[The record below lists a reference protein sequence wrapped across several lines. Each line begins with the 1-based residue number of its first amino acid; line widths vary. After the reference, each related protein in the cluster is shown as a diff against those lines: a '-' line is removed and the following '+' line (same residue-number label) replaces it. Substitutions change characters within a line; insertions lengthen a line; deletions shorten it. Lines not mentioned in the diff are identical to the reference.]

1 MQTLTQGLHEV
12 TTESGRSLQELADAQ
27 PTLLVF
33 LRHWGCSFCRET
45 ISDLSKIYSALEE
58 RGVCLVF
65 VHMGTPERAR
75 PYFDYYNLS
84 SVERI
89 SDPEQQLYRDPA
101 FDLSSK
107 AIWRHVFDPAA
118 IKSVLGGIVLRHGIN
133 LNHRED
139 ADQMPGV
146 FLLYRSQVLR
156 EYRYKSIADKPD
168 FLKMTRDV
176 GSLTKS

>member
-1 MQTLTQGLHEV
+1 MQTLTPSLYEV
-12 TTESGRSLQELADAQ
+12 KTESGTSLRELADRS

-45 ISDLSKIYSALEE
+45 ISDLSGIYSTLEE
-58 RGVCLVF
+58 RRVCLVF

-75 PYFDYYNLS
+75 PYFDHYNLA

-89 SDPEQQLYRDPA
+89 SDPEQLLYRDPA
-101 FDLSSK
+101 FDLRSK
-107 AIWRHVFDPAA
+107 SIFLHVFDPAA

-146 FLLYRSQVLR
+146 FLLYRSQILR
-156 EYRYKSIADKPD
+156 GYRYKSIADKPD
-168 FLKMTRDV
+168 FLKMTRNV
-176 GSLTKS
+176 ASLSK